1 MSNTGAR
8 DGADVPQLYV
18 TYPAVAEEP
27 PRQLR
32 FFTKVKPLLALH
44 TPTAA
49 CVLLVTSNLLQV
61 MLHVGESSELTMPL
75 RLLPDLAVWS
85 VEVRR
90 MAAYRVVLFN
100 SFDAIVAVQ
109 THAFVQV
116 AGTFIIE
123 AFACSSS
130 AVCSQWLQLKI
141 RQPRRAL
148 RARQK
153 RR

>member
-1 MSNTGAR
+1 M
-8 DGADVPQLYV
+8 
-18 TYPAVAEEP
+18 
-27 PRQLR
+27 R
-32 FFTKVKPLLALH
+32 FFTKVKPRLALH

-85 VEVRR
+85 VEVRP
-90 MAAYRVVLFN
+90 MAAHRVVLFN